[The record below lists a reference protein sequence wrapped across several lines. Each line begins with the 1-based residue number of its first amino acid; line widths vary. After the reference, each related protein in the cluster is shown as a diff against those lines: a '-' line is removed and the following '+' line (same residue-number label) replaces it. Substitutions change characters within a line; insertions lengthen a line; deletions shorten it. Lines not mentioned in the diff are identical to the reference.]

1 MKSKFLKFMKLEFSR
16 AYACCPKER
25 WDIFIINE
33 FDERDR
39 GCAIDFTNRLID
51 NKYIAIDHRSNGE
64 YVVITPWGYEMTER
78 GILEV

>member
-33 FDERDR
+33 FNECDR
-39 GCAIDFTNRLID
+39 NDAVDFTNRLIK
-51 NKYIAIDHRSNGE
+51 NKYIAIDKRPNGE
-64 YVVITPWGYEMTER
+64 FVVITPRGYEMIKR